1 MEDCDLCCI
10 NNMKDKNSNI
20 AVLELKNFPVL
31 LELLSQK
38 GYDLYGPTI
47 DNDSIVYDKIQT
59 VENFPIG
66 WKDRQDAGS
75 YRLEKSNKETL
86 FGFTVG
92 SHSWKKLL
100 HPANERLWKATADG
114 DRFSIKTPEEDSC
127 KLAFIG
133 VRPCELQAMIIQD
146 KIFTKGSY
154 VDTRYQ
160 NRRKNV
166 FIVAVNCTQP
176 GGTCFCASMKTGP
189 KAQSGFDLCLTEIVE
204 SDRHYFTIEAGSKLG
219 KKLLN
224 DLPAQEAT
232 RAEIEVADK
241 ALESSEQKMGR
252 TLDTEGIKDL
262 LHNNFDNS
270 YWEKIAER
278 CLTCGNC
285 TMVCPTCF
293 CVNVED
299 TTDLTGQQAERW
311 SRWDSCFTTDF
322 SYIHGGSI
330 RTSATSRYR
339 QWMMHKLSYWVEQF
353 GTLGC
358 VGCGR
363 CITWCPAKI
372 DITEEAEIIRK
383 K

>member
-20 AVLELKNFPVL
+20 AVLELKSFPVL

-47 DNDSIVYDKIQT
+47 DNDSIVYDQIHT
-59 VENFPIG
+59 VENLPIG

-86 FGFTVG
+86 FGYTVG

-114 DRFSIKTPEEDSC
+114 DRFSIKTPEEDSG
-127 KLAFIG
+127 KRAFIG
-133 VRPCELQAMIIQD
+133 VRSCELQAMAIHD
-146 KIFTKGSY
+146 KVFTMGPY
-154 VDTRYQ
+154 VDTLYQ
-160 NRRKNV
+160 YRRKNV

-189 KAQSGFDLCLTEIVE
+189 KAQSGFDLALTEIIE
-204 SDRHYFTIEAGSKLG
+204 SDRHYFTIEAGSKSGTKILS
-219 KKLLN
+219 KL
-224 DLPAQEAT
+224 PTREANQ
-232 RAEIEVADK
+232 AEMEAADK
-241 ALESSEQKMGR
+241 AMEHSAEKMGR
-252 TLDTEGIKDL
+252 TLNTEGIKDL
-262 LHNNFDNS
+262 LYNNFDNS
-270 YWEKIAER
+270 HWEQIAER

-311 SRWDSCFTTDF
+311 SSWDSCFTKDF

-339 QWMMHKLSYWVEQF
+339 QWMMHKLSYWVDQF